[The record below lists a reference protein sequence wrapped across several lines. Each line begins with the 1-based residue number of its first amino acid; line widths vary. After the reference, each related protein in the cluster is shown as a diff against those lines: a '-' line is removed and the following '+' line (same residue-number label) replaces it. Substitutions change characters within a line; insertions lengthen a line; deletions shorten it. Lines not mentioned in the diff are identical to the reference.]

1 MKISGYK
8 GLFFPT
14 LISYIV
20 LCFLLAGN
28 QWEGKTV
35 FEFYCGI
42 FGGIRAGIL
51 SDNLM
56 KLMQWLLSFLPL
68 LVFLGMQ
75 ISEELSGRLYITV
88 IRLKSI
94 RRWWNSWVRFSLLL
108 AGSFS
113 LAVFSCSLFNWS
125 HFRGRRRAGI
135 RSGDAFPGVLCKC
148 YL

>member
-8 GLFFPT
+8 GTFFPT

-94 RRWWNSWVRFSLLL
+94 RRWWTSWF
-108 AGSFS
+108 
-113 LAVFSCSLFNWS
+113 VF
-125 HFRGRRRAGI
+125 R
-135 RSGDAFPGVLCKC
+135 C
-148 YL
+148 YLRGVSL

>member
-88 IRLKSI
+88 NTAMVELM
-94 RRWWNSWVRFSLLL
+94 
-108 AGSFS
+108 GSFFAATCGEFLFS
-113 LAVFSCSLFNWS
+113 CVSCSLFNWS
-125 HFRGRRRAGI
+125 HFRGRHRAGI
-135 RSGDAFPGVLCKC
+135 RSGDAFPGVLRKC

>member
-56 KLMQWLLSFLPL
+56 KLMQWLLSILPL

-94 RRWWNSWVRFSLLL
+94 RRCGEFLFSC
-108 AGSFS
+108 
-113 LAVFSCSLFNWS
+113 VSCSLFNWS

-135 RSGDAFPGVLCKC
+135 RSGDAFPGVLRKC

>member
-94 RRWWNSWVRFSLLL
+94 RRLGDSWVRFSLLL
-108 AGSFS
+108 AGVS
-113 LAVFSCSLFNWS
+113 L
-125 HFRGRRRAGI
+125 
-135 RSGDAFPGVLCKC
+135 
-148 YL
+148 